1 MGNYVKALL
10 LIALLFLAITFGTQ
24 NSESLILRYYF
35 GIASIPLPLY
45 LIIYLAIILG
55 ILGGMAVDVYTRVS
69 LKRKVKELG
78 KANTSLREELDQLK
92 GEVGEET
99 KEKPEMVPAQTGAQ
113 QTQVLPSS
121 SSDPEDE
128 EKAESD

>member
-78 KANTSLREELDQLK
+78 KANTSLREE
-92 GEVGEET
+92 
-99 KEKPEMVPAQTGAQ
+99 
-113 QTQVLPSS
+113 
-121 SSDPEDE
+121 
-128 EKAESD
+128 

>member
-1 MGNYVKALL
+1 MGNYIKALL

-24 NSESLILRYYF
+24 NSESVILRYYF
-35 GIASIPLPLY
+35 GVASIPLPLY

-55 ILGGMAVDVYTRVS
+55 IVGGMAVDVYAR
-69 LKRKVKELG
+69 LGLRRKVKQLG

-99 KEKPEMVPAQTGAQ
+99 KEKPEMVPAQTGPQ
-113 QTQVLPSS
+113 QTQVLPPSS
-121 SSDPEDE
+121 SEPEDE
-128 EKAESD
+128 EKTESD